1 MLLLYT
7 IQNLNHDFKS
17 TFMIK
22 NYSLVISGRVQ
33 GVFYRNF
40 AQTKAQELG
49 IKGYVMNMPD
59 GSVFIEA
66 EGEEAILEELI
77 KHCKIGPPKADVT
90 GVKKQLG
97 VIIGYNDFIIKR

>member
-1 MLLLYT
+1 M
-7 IQNLNHDFKS
+7 ISKS

-40 AQTKAQELG
+40 TQAKALELG
-49 IKGYVMNMPD
+49 LKGYVMNMPD
-59 GSVFIEA
+59 GTVYIEA
-66 EGEEAILEELI
+66 EGEEALLEELI
-77 KHCKIGPPKADVT
+77 KNCKIGPPKANVT

-97 VIIGYNDFIIKR
+97 VIRGYTDFIIKR